1 MFPHVFHA
9 VAAEDCGFWVVES
22 ASGQAWQVDPAE
34 VHDLRI
40 SMRHRRNQ
48 RACTYAHI
56 SMHGKG
62 WTGAHVPET
71 AVLATEAFSGLLSLP
86 NSSVAPAPSSS
97 FQMNMIMIRS

>member
-40 SMRHRRNQ
+40 SMRHRRMHVRTHQHAWQ
-48 RACTYAHI
+48 RVDRCA
-56 SMHGKG
+56 
-62 WTGAHVPET
+62 
-71 AVLATEAFSGLLSLP
+71 
-86 NSSVAPAPSSS
+86 
-97 FQMNMIMIRS
+97 RSRDSRAGD